1 MTGFYDEVTY
11 KISKLVTNSYST
23 SFSLGV
29 SLLDPIIRNDI
40 FSIYGFV
47 RFADEIVDT
56 FHDTNKEKL
65 LNDFEA
71 SYYLAYREG
80 ISLNPILHSFQLT
93 VKKYQIDD
101 ALIQAFLKSMRYD
114 LHKKEYDEKGI
125 IEYIYGSADVV
136 GLMCLKVFV
145 YGDEQK
151 YNELKPFAMR
161 LGSAFQKVNFLRD
174 LNNDVTELQRTYFPI
189 LRQKSLNHETL
200 KNIIDDITKDFEE
213 ARLGILKLPKSSRT
227 GVYTAYLYYLSLLR
241 KIKRTKPKHIM
252 ESRIRISNFHKILL
266 LNQAYFSVKANL
278 V

>member
-11 KISKLVTNSYST
+11 KISKLVTNNYST

-29 SLLDPIIRNDI
+29 SLLDSSIRKDI

-56 FHDTNKEKL
+56 FHDTNKEQL
-65 LNDFEA
+65 LNDFEE
-71 SYYLAYREG
+71 SYYKAYQEG

-101 ALIQAFLKSMRYD
+101 ALIQAFLTSMRYD

-145 YGDEQK
+145 YGNEEE
-151 YNELKPFAMR
+151 YNELKPYAMR

-174 LNNDVTELQRTYFPI
+174 LNNDVSELQRTYFPI
-189 LRQKSLNHETL
+189 LRQKPLNQETL
-200 KNIIDDITKDFEE
+200 RTIIEDINDDFKQ
-213 ARLGILKLPKSSRT
+213 ARLGILKLPKSART

-241 KIKRTKPKHIM
+241 KIKRTKPTRIM

-266 LNQAYFSVKANL
+266 LNQAYFSVKTNL